1 MGLDIFKEDPSELKI
16 RKNDYRKKVDNEIQS
31 KLKNDFYV
39 ESLNLLE
46 LEEEKKIK
54 KTPIT
59 LYLEEEDLK
68 LLKAVS
74 DMKNTTVP
82 KLINNII
89 KSTVKTTQA
98 NLPDD
103 FDIESRVKKYD
114 KENKVKKNQK

>member
-16 RKNDYRKKVDNEIQS
+16 RKNDYKKKVDNEIQS

-59 LYLEEEDLK
+59 LYLEEEDLR

-98 NLPDD
+98 NLPND
-103 FDIESRVKKYD
+103 FDIEARVKKYD